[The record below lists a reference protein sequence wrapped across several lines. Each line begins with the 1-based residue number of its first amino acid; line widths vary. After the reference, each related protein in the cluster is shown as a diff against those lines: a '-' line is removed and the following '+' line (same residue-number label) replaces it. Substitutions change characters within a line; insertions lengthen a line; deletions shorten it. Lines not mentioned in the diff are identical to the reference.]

1 MLFLLFYILF
11 LVSAFVMGSKHYHRT
26 SHMVRA
32 PSTSSPA
39 VSAPA
44 LSLPSASPAPSCSG
58 SSFLT
63 PMGIERF
70 RNLKLWEEDRE
81 IRRALKTA
89 PRPIPTAAFEAPPP
103 LAAVKEE
110 PVDQGQ
116 GLVHDV
122 TPERESDD
130 EDYLHYTD
138 ESDFNDE
145 PHDLDEDEEWD

>member
-1 MLFLLFYILF
+1 
-11 LVSAFVMGSKHYHRT
+11 MGPRSYRRT
-26 SHMVRA
+26 SHMVRV
-32 PSTSSPA
+32 PSASSTAVAVPA
-39 VSAPA
+39 F
-44 LSLPSASPAPSCSG
+44 SLPMASPAPSGSG

-103 LAAVKEE
+103 LAAVEDE
-110 PVDQGQ
+110 PADQAQ
-116 GLVHDV
+116 EPVHDV

-130 EDYLHYTD
+130 EDYLYYTD
-138 ESDFNDE
+138 ESDFNNE
-145 PHDLDEDEEWD
+145 PHDLDADEEWD